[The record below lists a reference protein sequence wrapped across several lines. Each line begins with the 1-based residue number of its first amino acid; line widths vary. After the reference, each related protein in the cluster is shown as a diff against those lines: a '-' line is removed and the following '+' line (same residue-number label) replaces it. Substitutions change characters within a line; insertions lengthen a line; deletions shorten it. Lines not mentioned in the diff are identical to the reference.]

1 MKHEGAE
8 RVRRPETY
16 RPFVAILPGESPIEY
31 VDLVDRLAAELCPR
45 SLLQWDALYA
55 IANAMWRKQ
64 RRSLLRQ
71 K

>member
-1 MKHEGAE
+1 MKHQDAE
-8 RVRRPETY
+8 HVRRSIIHH
-16 RPFVAILPGESPIEY
+16 PFVAILPGESLIEY
-31 VDLVDRLAAELCPR
+31 LDLVDRLAAELCPR